1 MAELERVPTIVV
13 ESQAHDVVAESLNNV
28 TSDIVSGELVQQIL
42 TDIQGGEVEDEV
54 VDEVDR
60 IVEDAST
67 GFNSLVDFE
76 VAATELSESVYD
88 EDDDIIVAVDES
100 NRHVTGRNSRTIS
113 VTLSREVSLAQID
126 VESSDSDEEGRP
138 IAFSGFFDGRIQ
150 KKFLYETYKILM
162 SYSSIRLVV
171 RTSTTHCTF
180 TCVLC
185 LSIFKNSFHQSQLQ
199 NPNTRQSKSSL
210 SERALRTMQGT
221 QCPRVER

>member
-126 VESSDSDEEGRP
+126 LESSDSDEEGRP
-138 IAFSGFFDGRIQ
+138 IS
-150 KKFLYETYKILM
+150 
-162 SYSSIRLVV
+162 
-171 RTSTTHCTF
+171 
-180 TCVLC
+180 
-185 LSIFKNSFHQSQLQ
+185 
-199 NPNTRQSKSSL
+199 
-210 SERALRTMQGT
+210 
-221 QCPRVER
+221 